1 MISLF
6 PIEGEIFP
14 TQGEIFALENIS
26 QRHPGPKCESEPSGK
41 GWGGVGGWEKLSR
54 SFGRASLP
62 HSWGQ
67 PLHEPGRAVP
77 LIYLFTDFLHVI

>member
-14 TQGEIFALENIS
+14 TQGEIFALENFS

-41 GWGGVGGWEKLSR
+41 GWGGLGETQQKLWQSLITTQL
-54 SFGRASLP
+54 GTAS
-62 HSWGQ
+62 
-67 PLHEPGRAVP
+67 A
-77 LIYLFTDFLHVI
+77 

>member
-14 TQGEIFALENIS
+14 TQGEIFALENFS

-41 GWGGVGGWEKLSR
+41 GWGGVGRNSAEALAEPHYHTAGD
-54 SFGRASLP
+54 SLCM
-62 HSWGQ
+62 S
-67 PLHEPGRAVP
+67 LAE
-77 LIYLFTDFLHVI
+77 LCL